1 MTLEELDTPFERRR
15 VIGYGAD
22 GNKVVRH
29 WYDVQNVAGS
39 LYKSRTTQ
47 DRHGQAKCG
56 LFIFFP
62 GVEDGLELET
72 ARYPDRITV
81 ERAVEVIRQGGFDSA
96 QHMIDAFNERVEK
109 DVFIGNAQIEF
120 IRQFDPGAA
129 GRFAQHRAAFYARRE
144 EQERQERLARQ
155 AEKEAEEAR
164 RQAELDSLKALYLG
178 WADGMTPLR
187 FSRVDATLGSLC
199 RDDGKVMT
207 RRDFVIARVR
217 DGWTPQ
223 KDEGVTTWYGSRWE
237 PKQSKPKTVYKLAKD
252 NLCYTVSK
260 TEHDFALYLAGHMEV
275 LGG

>member
-29 WYDVQNVAGS
+29 WHDVQNVAGS
-39 LYKSRTTQ
+39 LYKGHTTQ
-47 DRHGQAKCG
+47 DEYGHAECG

-62 GVEDGLELET
+62 GVVDGLELET
-72 ARYPDRITV
+72 VRYPARLTV
-81 ERAVEVIRQGGFDSA
+81 ERAVETISQGGYDSA
-96 QHMIDAFNERVEK
+96 QHMIAAFNKRVEK

-129 GRFAQHRAAFYARRE
+129 GRFARHRADFYARRE

-155 AEKEAEEAR
+155 AEEEAEEAR

-178 WADGMTPLR
+178 WADEMTPLR
-187 FSRVDATLGSLC
+187 FGRIDATLGGLC

-207 RRDFVIARVR
+207 RRDFVISRVR
-217 DGWTPQ
+217 DGWMPRR
-223 KDEGVTTWYGSRWE
+223 DEGVTTWYGSRWE
-237 PKQSKPKTVYKLAKD
+237 RKESKPKTVYKLAKD
-252 NLCYTVSK
+252 NFCYTVSK
-260 TEHDFALYLAGHMEV
+260 TEHDFALYLTGHMEV